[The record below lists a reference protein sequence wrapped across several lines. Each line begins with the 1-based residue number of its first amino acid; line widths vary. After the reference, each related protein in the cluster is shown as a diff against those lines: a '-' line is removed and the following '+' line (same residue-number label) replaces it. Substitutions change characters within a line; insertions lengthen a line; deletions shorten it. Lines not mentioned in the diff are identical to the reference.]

1 MIVSR
6 LTKIKESTYEV
17 EIEDKVYVLD
27 EETVLKYRLF
37 KGYEIS
43 KNDLDE
49 CIQANELETI
59 KKKAYSYYLKYQKNS
74 YEIIKY
80 LTDREVASPLAIE
93 AVKSLEEKGLIDEL
107 SLAIHL
113 AGSLARNSNGVNMI
127 RYKLKNRHFKDEI
140 IANALN
146 QLEEADIEEGK
157 SKLMSKAM
165 KKYSKL
171 SEFEQKQKLREVFYR
186 HGYAEG
192 VSS

>member
-1 MIVSR
+1 MNVSR

-43 KNDLDE
+43 KNDLEE

-80 LTDREVASPLAIE
+80 LTDREVTYSLALE
-93 AVKSLEEKGLIDEL
+93 AVKALEEKGVLDDL

-127 RYKLKNRHFKDEI
+127 RYKLKNRHFKDDVI
-140 IANALN
+140 TNALN
-146 QLEEADIEEGK
+146 QLKEEDVEEGK
-157 SKLMSKAM
+157 SKLMSKVM
-165 KKYSKL
+165 KKYGKL
-171 SEFEQKQKLREVFYR
+171 SEFERKQKLREVFYR
-186 HGYAEG
+186 HGYLEG
-192 VSS
+192 IFS

>member
-17 EIEDKVYVLD
+17 EIENKVYVLD

-49 CIQANELETI
+49 CIQANELETL

-74 YEIIKY
+74 HEIIKY
-80 LTDREVASPLAIE
+80 LTDREVPYVLALE
-93 AVKSLEEKGLIDEL
+93 AIKALEEKGLIDEL
-107 SLAIHL
+107 SLAVHL
-113 AGSLARNSNGVNMI
+113 VGSLARNSNGVNMI
-127 RYKLKNRHFKDEI
+127 RYKLKNRHFKEDI
-140 IANALN
+140 ITNAIN
-146 QLEEADIEEGK
+146 QLEEEDIEEGK

-165 KKYSKL
+165 KKYGKL
-171 SEFEQKQKLREVFYR
+171 SDFEQKQKIREVFYR
-186 HGYAEG
+186 HGYTEG
-192 VSS
+192 ISS